1 MVGGSKMLDEF
12 KTFLAVVEYK
22 NFTKAAESVNLSQ
35 PSVSLHV
42 KRLEEYFHTTL
53 IQRSHK
59 QKKIVVTPTGQMVYE
74 RAKHILHL
82 IEEVKSDVSSY
93 HHVVEGSLRIGASY
107 TIGEY
112 CLPAFLGE
120 FSKKYPQLTLHI
132 TIDNTT
138 LICERMKKYEL
149 DVGLVEGLVTSS
161 QFSYEQFAE
170 DEMVLAVPN
179 NHPLA
184 KGEFSFEYMQ
194 NETWISREDGSGTQ
208 EYLKLFLASNHIT
221 PKNIITF
228 GSNYSVKEAVVNDL
242 GITLISSDV
251 TERAEANG
259 ELVTISLPQPY
270 IRRLSMILLKES
282 LPSKATDIFMKELKE
297 YVSLTR

>member
-1 MVGGSKMLDEF
+1 MLDELR
-12 KTFLAVVEYK
+12 TFLAVVEHK

-53 IQRSHK
+53 IGRSHK
-59 QKKIVVTPTGQMVYE
+59 QKKIVVTPTGQLVYE

-82 IEEVKSDVSSY
+82 VEELKSDVNSY
-93 HHVVEGSLRIGASY
+93 HHVVEGSLRIGASF

-120 FSKKYPQLTLHI
+120 FSKKYPELTLHI

-138 LICERMKKYEL
+138 GICERMKKYEL

-161 QFSYEQFAE
+161 HFSYEQFAK

-179 NHPLA
+179 HHSLA
-184 KGEFSFEYMQ
+184 GRTFSLDHVQ

-208 EYLKLFLASNHIT
+208 EYLKLFLASNYIA

-228 GSNYSVKEAVVNDL
+228 GSNYAVKEAVANGL

-251 TERAEANG
+251 TERAEVNG
-259 ELVTISLPQPY
+259 ELATISLPQPY

-282 LPSKATDIFMKELKE
+282 LPSKATEVFMEELKAYMKQKE
-297 YVSLTR
+297 G

>member
-1 MVGGSKMLDEF
+1 MLDELR
-12 KTFLAVVEYK
+12 TFLAVVEQK
-22 NFTKAAESVNLSQ
+22 NFTKAASHVNLSQ

-42 KRLEEYFHTTL
+42 KRLEEYFQTIL

-59 QKKIVVTPTGQMVYE
+59 QKKIVITPTGQMVYE
-74 RAKHILHL
+74 RAKHILQVV
-82 IEEVKSDVSSY
+82 EEVKHEVNNY
-93 HHVVEGSLRIGASY
+93 HHVVEGSLRIGASF

-120 FSKKYPQLTLHI
+120 FSKKYPHLTLHI

-138 LICERMKKYEL
+138 GICERMKKYEL
-149 DVGLVEGLVTSS
+149 DVGLVEGFVTSS
-161 QFSYEQFAE
+161 HFSSEQFSE

-184 KGEFSFEYMQ
+184 TKGFSFEHMQ
-194 NETWISREDGSGTQ
+194 HETWVSREDGSGTQ

-228 GSNYSVKEAVVNDL
+228 GSNYAVKEAVANGL

-251 TERAEANG
+251 TRRAVDND
-259 ELVTISLPQPY
+259 ELVELSLPTPY
-270 IRRLSMILLKES
+270 IRKLSMVLLKES
-282 LPSKATDIFMKELKE
+282 LPSKATDVFMNELTE
-297 YVSLTR
+297 YIARTR